1 MISMPILI
9 YRDESGLS
17 LNILEISAAI
27 GIPMPDAQVSL
38 YCVMQV

>member
-17 LNILEISAAI
+17 SDILEISAAI
-27 GIPMPDAQVSL
+27 GIPMLVA
-38 YCVMQV
+38 